1 MFGSAVPDVE
11 RGQFAD
17 MKPYFWQTDTAIAR
31 NSWCYT
37 EGNVYKSAA
46 GIVRDL
52 IDIVSKNGT
61 MLLNVGPKA
70 DGTIGEEDRKVLSEI
85 GAWMRVN
92 GEAIYGTHVWRRFG
106 EGPTQVQEGQFTD
119 GADKAFTPQDIRF
132 TMAGDRL
139 YASVLVWPEDGH
151 VLIASLAKTDAS
163 KLPVFDGII
172 RGVKVLGHEGGVQ
185 WHRDETGLHVLA
197 QGVRSDMPVVIR
209 VQLD

>member
-1 MFGSAVPDVE
+1 M
-11 RGQFAD
+11 
-17 MKPYFWQTDTAIAR
+17 
-31 NSWCYT
+31 
-37 EGNVYKSAA
+37 YKSAA

-92 GEAIYGTHVWRRFG
+92 GEAIYDTHVWRRFG

-119 GADKAFTPQDIRF
+119 GADKVFTPQDIRF

-151 VLIASLAKTDAS
+151 VLIVSLAKADAS

-172 RGVKVLGHEGGVQ
+172 QAVKVLGHEGGVQ
-185 WHRDETGLHVLA
+185 WHRDEMGLHVLA